1 MSDVAAEALEDGRT
15 AVAGLVWTVTPQG
28 MGLAQARL
36 TSRTAKAAG
45 FLLRADG
52 RNLALLPS
60 PLAAAQCV
68 ALGDVLCQSLGP
80 SWCGVFIIEDKP
92 VFLAVNNTCI
102 LPDGDQVYSDERAAR
117 ARLREEAG
125 LYAKVCAPAA
135 WGVEGAHDSR
145 AVLRDLDWSK
155 AVTFTPVATVSKVRT
170 RAPLLVAILVL
181 AVGFA
186 GYEVWHA
193 RRVKAEQA
201 LLTKKP
207 PPQIDPWR
215 ARARPQDAA
224 AACYAVRQDLAGV
237 SRQGWE
243 LAALSCDIVG
253 RIATASLTPY
263 TTSAILPALRPGYA
277 AQLSADGASLT
288 LTGPLAILPGDR
300 PAERPSPIAALAAR
314 NWLFALAGDK
324 PPTWQAN
331 GGRVQFEISQDL
343 PIAALA
349 AGLARFPPASIN
361 RLDYTG
367 GTWRVQGEIYD

>member
-135 WGVEGAHDSR
+135 WGVKVTALDQSRSRSTARLSWAR
-145 AVLRDLDWSK
+145 AVVVDK
-155 AVTFTPVATVSKVRT
+155 
-170 RAPLLVAILVL
+170 
-181 AVGFA
+181 
-186 GYEVWHA
+186 
-193 RRVKAEQA
+193 
-201 LLTKKP
+201 
-207 PPQIDPWR
+207 
-215 ARARPQDAA
+215 
-224 AACYAVRQDLAGV
+224 
-237 SRQGWE
+237 
-243 LAALSCDIVG
+243 
-253 RIATASLTPY
+253 
-263 TTSAILPALRPGYA
+263 
-277 AQLSADGASLT
+277 
-288 LTGPLAILPGDR
+288 
-300 PAERPSPIAALAAR
+300 ERPLNGSGPSP
-314 NWLFALAGDK
+314 
-324 PPTWQAN
+324 
-331 GGRVQFEISQDL
+331 
-343 PIAALA
+343 
-349 AGLARFPPASIN
+349 
-361 RLDYTG
+361 
-367 GTWRVQGEIYD
+367 